1 MDEELKIKVEDMHMG
16 RLIGILSHQM
26 ARNGSNPSI
35 VMKSDALTAMQKH
48 VLKFILLETLHRDL
62 YQKDI
67 EEEFQIR
74 KSTATGTLQLMEK
87 KGFIYRE
94 CAKQDGRLK
103 RIIPTDKA
111 KDILL
116 AILEHIDETERC
128 LESGIP
134 KEEVAVCKR
143 VLWMMHKNLEEMQR
157 KECSDAKKQQR

>member
-26 ARNGSNPSI
+26 MRNKNSSSML
-35 VMKSDALTAMQKH
+35 MKSDELTAMQKH

-74 KSTATGTLQLMEK
+74 KSTATGILQLMEK

-94 CAKQDGRLK
+94 YVKQDGRLK
-103 RIIPTDKA
+103 RIVPTDKA
-111 KDILL
+111 KDILP
-116 AILEHIDETERC
+116 AILEHVDEVEHC
-128 LESGIP
+128 LEKGIP
-134 KEEVAVCKR
+134 KEDVALCKR
-143 VLWMMHKNLEEMQR
+143 VLWMMHENLEEMQR
-157 KECSDAKKQQR
+157 EQGCD

>member
-1 MDEELKIKVEDMHMG
+1 
-16 RLIGILSHQM
+16 
-26 ARNGSNPSI
+26 
-35 VMKSDALTAMQKH
+35 
-48 VLKFILLETLHRDL
+48 
-62 YQKDI
+62 
-67 EEEFQIR
+67 
-74 KSTATGTLQLMEK
+74 MEK